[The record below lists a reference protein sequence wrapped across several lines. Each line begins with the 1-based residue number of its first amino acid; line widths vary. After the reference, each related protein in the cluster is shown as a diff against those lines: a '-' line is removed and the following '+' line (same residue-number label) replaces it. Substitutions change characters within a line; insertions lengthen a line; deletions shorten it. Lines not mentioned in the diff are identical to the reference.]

1 MGNAEYID
9 WLEVITE
16 HYIQTVPEQ
25 AARARQLRSHFPLI
39 PHGIE
44 MSIGSE
50 NEVDPAYVN
59 AITEFTKTIEAPWFS
74 DHLSFTQADNIAL
87 GQLTPVLRTAQNA
100 EMIGRR
106 ARAVQERVGLPFL
119 LENITYYLDVES
131 ELTESEFI
139 TAVVQQAD
147 CGLLL
152 DLTNIYINS
161 VNHGFDPFDFL
172 AQLPLER
179 VLQVH
184 LAGGEWQGS
193 IMIDSHAHPV
203 NEEVWCLLE
212 FVLSRSPVK
221 GILIERDQNFQ
232 DDFSDLREDL
242 VRGRQ
247 MLAKSAE
254 A

>member
-1 MGNAEYID
+1 M
-9 WLEVITE
+9 
-16 HYIQTVPEQ
+16 
-25 AARARQLRSHFPLI
+25 
-39 PHGIE
+39 
-44 MSIGSE
+44 
-50 NEVDPAYVN
+50 
-59 AITEFTKTIEAPWFS
+59 
-74 DHLSFTQADNIAL
+74 
-87 GQLTPVLRTAQNA
+87 
-100 EMIGRR
+100 
-106 ARAVQERVGLPFL
+106 QELVGLPFL

-152 DLTNIYINS
+152 DLTNVYINS

-179 VLQVH
+179 VLQAH

-193 IMIDSHAHPV
+193 TMIDSHALSV

-232 DDFSDLREDL
+232 DDFFDLREGQYCSASRIPGPIEE
-242 VRGRQ
+242 VRFREGGLSSHLRERRFLPVKGTCRS
-247 MLAKSAE
+247 MRTAE
-254 A
+254 SL